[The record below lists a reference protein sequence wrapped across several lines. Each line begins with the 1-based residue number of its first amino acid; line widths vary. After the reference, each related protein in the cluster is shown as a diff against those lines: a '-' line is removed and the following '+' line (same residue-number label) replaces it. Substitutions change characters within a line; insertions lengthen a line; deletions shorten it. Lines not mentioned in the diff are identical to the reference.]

1 MNQGKSQ
8 GSSLSRK
15 ETQWLNGVKKY
26 DTQNLYSMLTINL
39 WEYAGFE
46 KVNNHNVLQF
56 WIINILTY
64 RIDCTWAVVNAG
76 LKLLY

>member
-46 KVNNHNVLQF
+46 KINNHNVLQF
-56 WIINILTY
+56 
-64 RIDCTWAVVNAG
+64 
-76 LKLLY
+76 